1 MNATVTVVMQLLAGI
16 GLFLYGMKLMSDG
29 LAQAAGGKLR
39 HLLEVLTA
47 SRARAVFVGILF
59 TMVVQSSSA
68 TTVMVVG
75 FVNAGLL
82 NLIQAVGVVM
92 GANIGTTITAQLIAF
107 RLTTVAP
114 VILLIGVVMLMFIKK
129 PIVRKYGIV
138 VLGFGMLFMGM
149 NMMGDAMEPVKDSPQ
164 IVSMLS
170 RLNSPILAFLAGL
183 VLTAIIQS
191 SSAAVGLV
199 QVMAMQGLVTL
210 DMAVFI
216 ILGSNIGTCVD
227 ALMAAV
233 GGRPAAKQTALAH
246 LFLNIFGSILI
257 AILLSFLP
265 LTELVRRITPGDV
278 VWQIANAHTLFKV
291 LEVVVFFPLANQLVR
306 LVVKLVPN
314 PPETENERRLV
325 YLDDEAMTSPT
336 TMVVQLVNEVK
347 RMGHIA
353 IENLDTAMRAFVQ
366 RDPNLIAEVV
376 EREATVNFLNHAITR
391 QLVRINQAEL
401 PAGDYALVASMF
413 HVVNDFE
420 RIGDHAE
427 NLSEFAQTEIDE
439 KMKVSD
445 QAMQE
450 IAAMY
455 ADTKRLLHMAM
466 DIFDNRTPRA
476 ADAVVELEE
485 HIDDEEEMLHQAHID
500 RLNQGLCTPA
510 NGVLFLD
517 VISNLERVADH
528 ATNIAFNLV
537 NDDVPGQHPVVDNL
551 TL

>member
-47 SRARAVFVGILF
+47 SRVRAVFVGILF

-164 IVSMLS
+164 IISMLS

-265 LTELVRRITPGDV
+265 LTELVRRLTPGDV

-347 RMGHIA
+347 RMGNIA
-353 IENLDTAMRAFVQ
+353 IENLDTAMHAYVR

-455 ADTKRLLHMAM
+455 DDTKRLLRMAM

-485 HIDDEEEMLHQAHID
+485 HIDDEEELLHQAHIN

-510 NGVLFLD
+510 SGVLFLD

>member
-1 MNATVTVVMQLLAGI
+1 
-16 GLFLYGMKLMSDG
+16 MKLMSDG

>member
-1 MNATVTVVMQLLAGI
+1 
-16 GLFLYGMKLMSDG
+16 
-29 LAQAAGGKLR
+29 
-39 HLLEVLTA
+39 
-47 SRARAVFVGILF
+47 
-59 TMVVQSSSA
+59 
-68 TTVMVVG
+68 
-75 FVNAGLL
+75 
-82 NLIQAVGVVM
+82 
-92 GANIGTTITAQLIAF
+92 
-107 RLTTVAP
+107 
-114 VILLIGVVMLMFIKK
+114 
-129 PIVRKYGIV
+129 
-138 VLGFGMLFMGM
+138 
-149 NMMGDAMEPVKDSPQ
+149 
-164 IVSMLS
+164 
-170 RLNSPILAFLAGL
+170 
-183 VLTAIIQS
+183 
-191 SSAAVGLV
+191 
-199 QVMAMQGLVTL
+199 
-210 DMAVFI
+210 
-216 ILGSNIGTCVD
+216 
-227 ALMAAV
+227 
-233 GGRPAAKQTALAH
+233 
-246 LFLNIFGSILI
+246 
-257 AILLSFLP
+257 
-265 LTELVRRITPGDV
+265 
-278 VWQIANAHTLFKV
+278 
-291 LEVVVFFPLANQLVR
+291 
-306 LVVKLVPN
+306 
-314 PPETENERRLV
+314 
-325 YLDDEAMTSPT
+325 
-336 TMVVQLVNEVK
+336 
-347 RMGHIA
+347 MGHIA

>member
-1 MNATVTVVMQLLAGI
+1 VNATVTVVMQLLAGI

-107 RLTTVAP
+107 RLTTIAP

-129 PIVRKYGIV
+129 PIIRKYGIV

-149 NMMGDAMEPVKDSPQ
+149 NMMGDAMKPIKDSPQ
-164 IVSMLS
+164 IISMLS
-170 RLNSPILAFLAGL
+170 QLNSPILAFLAGL

-257 AILLSFLP
+257 ALLLSFLP

-278 VWQIANAHTLFKV
+278 VWQIANAHTLFKI

-353 IENLDTAMRAFVQ
+353 IDNLDTAMRAFVQ

-376 EREATVNFLNHAITR
+376 EREATVNFLNHSITR

-485 HIDDEEEMLHQAHID
+485 HIDDEEELLHQAHID

>member
-227 ALMAAV
+227 ALMAA
-233 GGRPAAKQTALAH
+233 GGARQAAKQTALAH
-246 LFLNIFGSILI
+246 QFLNNFGSILI

-450 IAAMY
+450 IAAKY

>member
-1 MNATVTVVMQLLAGI
+1 M
-16 GLFLYGMKLMSDG
+16 
-29 LAQAAGGKLR
+29 
-39 HLLEVLTA
+39 
-47 SRARAVFVGILF
+47 
-59 TMVVQSSSA
+59 
-68 TTVMVVG
+68 
-75 FVNAGLL
+75 
-82 NLIQAVGVVM
+82 
-92 GANIGTTITAQLIAF
+92 
-107 RLTTVAP
+107 
-114 VILLIGVVMLMFIKK
+114 
-129 PIVRKYGIV
+129 
-138 VLGFGMLFMGM
+138 
-149 NMMGDAMEPVKDSPQ
+149 
-164 IVSMLS
+164 
-170 RLNSPILAFLAGL
+170 
-183 VLTAIIQS
+183 
-191 SSAAVGLV
+191 
-199 QVMAMQGLVTL
+199 
-210 DMAVFI
+210 
-216 ILGSNIGTCVD
+216 
-227 ALMAAV
+227 
-233 GGRPAAKQTALAH
+233 
-246 LFLNIFGSILI
+246 
-257 AILLSFLP
+257 
-265 LTELVRRITPGDV
+265 
-278 VWQIANAHTLFKV
+278 
-291 LEVVVFFPLANQLVR
+291 
-306 LVVKLVPN
+306 
-314 PPETENERRLV
+314 
-325 YLDDEAMTSPT
+325 
-336 TMVVQLVNEVK
+336 
-347 RMGHIA
+347 
-353 IENLDTAMRAFVQ
+353 
-366 RDPNLIAEVV
+366 

-455 ADTKRLLHMAM
+455 DDTKRLLRMAM

-485 HIDDEEEMLHQAHID
+485 HIDDEEELLHQAHIN